1 MYLTE
6 EQERILQGKYGWAA
20 AKALELIVKVGD
32 AVGAQELVEIK
43 HAHVSGISYSNIGK
57 YGLEFIRDFYGKGG
71 RAKVY
76 TTINP
81 GCLDYSGL
89 SRIVENRYVEEQR
102 KIDEALIGMGFKPVL
117 TCIPYYYRPPT
128 AGEHLAWGESSAVIY
143 ANSFFGAYTNREGGP
158 VALAASIVGYT
169 YKAGLHLDE
178 NRVAR
183 VKVEVPVKLLHL
195 PAGALGLWIG
205 EFVNEVP
212 YVVGLKNID
221 TSELKAL
228 LASMASTGSHALAVL
243 EGITPRN
250 TYRLE
255 LEDRVTVEEDLLEN
269 YLGDDLSG
277 DDKVLGYIGCPHV
290 HPVELLVVIKL
301 LGKYGRPKRGKLL
314 VTVPRE
320 YVSKFRG
327 IIYELKA
334 RGVDVAAGTCPVVS
348 RLRERFDAVVTNS
361 GKAAFYIKKVY
372 GVKVRLAK
380 LEGVVKYVCGSKG

>member
-1 MYLTE
+1 
-6 EQERILQGKYGWAA
+6 
-20 AKALELIVKVGD
+20 
-32 AVGAQELVEIK
+32 
-43 HAHVSGISYSNIGK
+43 
-57 YGLEFIRDFYGKGG
+57 
-71 RAKVY
+71 
-76 TTINP
+76 
-81 GCLDYSGL
+81 
-89 SRIVENRYVEEQR
+89 
-102 KIDEALIGMGFKPVL
+102 
-117 TCIPYYYRPPT
+117 
-128 AGEHLAWGESSAVIY
+128 
-143 ANSFFGAYTNREGGP
+143 
-158 VALAASIVGYT
+158 
-169 YKAGLHLDE
+169 
-178 NRVAR
+178 
-183 VKVEVPVKLLHL
+183 
-195 PAGALGLWIG
+195 
-205 EFVNEVP
+205 
-212 YVVGLKNID
+212 
-221 TSELKAL
+221 
-228 LASMASTGSHALAVL
+228 
-243 EGITPRN
+243 
-250 TYRLE
+250 
-255 LEDRVTVEEDLLEN
+255 EDLLEN